1 MKALKKCCVNVQVLS
16 LFLLISILTG
26 CAASNEESL
35 NTEKSGKEVGK
46 TTIEFLYWAAAGGE
60 EKGFNDLIAKFES
73 ENPDI
78 KVKKSQVPPP
88 SQSDYY
94 TKLQT
99 RMGGNDAPDV
109 FRVQYQ
115 KIGEFASKGAL
126 LDLTDTIEKDKANFN
141 PSLLT
146 AVTYED
152 KIFGLPHHTD
162 TLAVFYN
169 KTYLDDL
176 KIKAPETL
184 EEAWTWEELTDV
196 AKQIKEKGLAQNGLA
211 SNATATS
218 AYRTLPYFFQ
228 NGASL
233 LTEDLKKA
241 NVNTP
246 EALETLSF
254 LKDTYKNYMSKGNSM
269 KGSDDATMLFT
280 SGNAGL
286 LISGNWMIPKF
297 ESDMKDYEWGVTY
310 MPVKKSA
317 ASDLGGN
324 ALAIPEN
331 STQAEAAKKFVAF
344 MGEKENMKTFVE
356 QGLFLPGRT
365 DVTGPFAYQIEDPK
379 MMDLFI
385 EQSQTVP
392 VNLAK
397 TVTTPEFSKINQAL
411 GDSIEEL
418 YTQDASPKD
427 VAKELEKK
435 INSIL
440 DK

>member
-1 MKALKKCCVNVQVLS
+1 MKALLKGFINVKS
-16 LFLLISILTG
+16 LSILLFFFLSG
-26 CAASNEESL
+26 CAGTSEESSGSGDSE
-35 NTEKSGKEVGK
+35 EKGGT
-46 TTIEFLYWAAAGGE
+46 TTIEFVYWAAAGGE
-60 EKGFNDLIAKFES
+60 EKGFNDLIANFEE

-88 SQSDYY
+88 NQGDYY

-126 LDLTDTIEKDKANFN
+126 MDITETLEKDKSNFN
-141 PSLLT
+141 PGLLT
-146 AVTYED
+146 AVTFED

-169 KTYLDDL
+169 KTYLDEL
-176 KIKAPETL
+176 GINAPETL
-184 EEAWTWEELTDV
+184 EDAWTWEELADV
-196 AKQIKEKGLAQNGLA
+196 AKQIKEKGLAPNGLA
-211 SNATATS
+211 SNTTASS
-218 AYRTLPYFFQ
+218 AYRTLPFFFQ

-241 NVNTP
+241 NVTTP
-246 EALETLSF
+246 EAIETLTF
-254 LKDTYKNYMSKGNSM
+254 LQETYKNYMSKGNSM

-286 LISGNWMIPKF
+286 LLNGNWMIPKF

-310 MPVKKSA
+310 MPVRKTA

-324 ALAIPEN
+324 GLAIPAN
-331 STQAEAAKKFVAF
+331 SKQAEAAKKFVAF

-365 DVTGPFAYQIEDPK
+365 DVTGPFEYAIEDPG
-379 MMDLFI
+379 MMELFI

-392 VNLAK
+392 EELAQ

-418 YTQDASPKD
+418 YTQGKTPEQ
-427 VAKELEKK
+427 VAKELEEK

-440 DK
+440 EQ